1 VPVVVCVSGLSIL
14 DCTFSVLCCVLV
26 LFLFVL
32 CLVPVVV
39 CVSGLSILDCTFS
52 VLYCV
57 LVLFLFVLCLV
68 PVVVCVA
75 IKNGQSRDTDNNG
88 HKTQNE

>member
-14 DCTFSVLCCVLV
+14 DCTISVLCCVLV

-57 LVLFLFVLCLV
+57 SEG
-68 PVVVCVA
+68 A
-75 IKNGQSRDTDNNG
+75 IKNGQSIDTDNNG
-88 HKTQNE
+88 HKIQNE